1 MLGHRSTPVGVL
13 KAISV
18 VNTKENSRS
27 PLLSMPMLSWL
38 WCNGYTRPSS
48 TLSQSASYTTRWL
61 PPTMRVW
68 IWTSAIASRISA
80 MSTRRCCKTGRRRR
94 AGRPVPEGCASV
106 PSFATRGSEA
116 TGKNRLIPSINS
128 EALSD
133 FPYSLGVFTA
143 TFAPRS

>member
-1 MLGHRSTPVGVL
+1 MLGRRSTPVGVL

-61 PPTMRVW
+61 PPTIHIW

-80 MSTRRCCKTGRRRR
+80 MSARIARRGE
-94 AGRPVPEGCASV
+94 EGVLGGLSQRV
-106 PSFATRGSEA
+106 LHLFLPLLREA
-116 TGKNRLIPSINS
+116 IGKNRLIPSINS

-143 TFAPRS
+143 TFVPRA